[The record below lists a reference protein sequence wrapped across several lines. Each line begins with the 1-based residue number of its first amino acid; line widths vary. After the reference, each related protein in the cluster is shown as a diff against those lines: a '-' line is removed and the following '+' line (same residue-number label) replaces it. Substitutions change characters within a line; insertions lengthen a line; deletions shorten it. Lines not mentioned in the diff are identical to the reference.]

1 MAVGVIAH
9 LVTLFE
15 NTPVERR
22 ITKYILPNAKKS
34 GLTIETRQCV
44 EYERSGRWMRSII
57 KG

>member
-1 MAVGVIAH
+1 LMPLI
-9 LVTLFE
+9 E